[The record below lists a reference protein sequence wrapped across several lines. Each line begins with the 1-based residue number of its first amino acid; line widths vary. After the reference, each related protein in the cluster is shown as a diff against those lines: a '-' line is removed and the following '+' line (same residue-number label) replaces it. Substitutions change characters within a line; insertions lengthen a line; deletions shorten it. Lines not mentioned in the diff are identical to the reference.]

1 MEKTRENYEKL
12 SKNSGQMAFMKSK
25 DSSANGTGNVRN
37 SNRSKGGYSYANY
50 EPPPAPNVI
59 CYSAAITACERGGK
73 HACRHCMHVHIAYI
87 HTYSIIHCAI
97 HYDGI

>member
-25 DSSANGTGNVRN
+25 DSSANGNGNVRN

-73 HACRHCMHVHIAYI
+73 HACSHCMHVDTACVYMYI
-87 HTYSIIHCAI
+87 LHCAKP
-97 HYDGI
+97 YDDI